1 MDWVSYCTIVI
12 EHYHASAK
20 KISRWR
26 ARAHRERLALHH
38 VDWHNPAL
46 AARHRDEMLA
56 ESWQLA
62 RDAAIGTMARL
73 DARGSMVND
82 YFPAG
87 VKRKLQEIFGAE
99 LPHPYG
105 D

>member
-1 MDWVSYCTIVI
+1 
-12 EHYHASAK
+12 
-20 KISRWR
+20 
-26 ARAHRERLALHH
+26 
-38 VDWHNPAL
+38 
-46 AARHRDEMLA
+46 
-56 ESWQLA
+56 
-62 RDAAIGTMARL
+62 MARL
-73 DARGSMVND
+73 DARGGSGSMVNDYCQRWERCLPTECPYTFEEIAGYDPERRWPDPAHD